1 MTSTKIF
8 TAIYATATNIIVPCT
23 RGKSLATIAF
33 TNIRPNPGL
42 AKTAS
47 IITVPA
53 STCPNCKPKIVTTGK
68 SALRKA

>member
-1 MTSTKIF
+1 MISTKRF
-8 TAIYATATNIIVPCT
+8 TKMYAPATNIIVPCT
-23 RGKSLATIAF
+23 RGKSFATIAL
-33 TNIRPNPGL
+33 TNISPNPGL

-53 STCPNCKPKIVTTGK
+53 STCPNCNPKIVTTGK